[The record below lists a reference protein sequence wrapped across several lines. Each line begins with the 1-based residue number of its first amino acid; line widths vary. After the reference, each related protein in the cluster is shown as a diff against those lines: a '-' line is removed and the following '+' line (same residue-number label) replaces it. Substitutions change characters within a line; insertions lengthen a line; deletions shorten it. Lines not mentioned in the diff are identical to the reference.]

1 MIIDKSDFDT
11 IYSKNENDFFFIP
24 RTENTCYEPEESYFW
39 STDSDE
45 AKDRYIEINSN
56 DNHLTNPNTSF
67 SRYNYDEENS
77 KSEAF
82 KNSFFTIFNNQ
93 ISLDEDEE
101 EIDPYQ
107 FQFNKKHKKKYLKLY
122 ILQKIRKY
130 LLKVKSCTI
139 LWISLNLV
147 ISERNKDLK
156 LNNQD
161 LQTKI
166 I

>member
-24 RTENTCYEPEESYFW
+24 RTENTCYETEGSYFW
-39 STDSDE
+39 SADSDGT
-45 AKDRYIEINSN
+45 KDCYIEINSN

-67 SRYNYDEENS
+67 SRYNYNEENS
-77 KSEAF
+77 ENLKSDEF

-107 FQFNKKHKKKYLKLY
+107 FQFNKKNKKK
-122 ILQKIRKY
+122 IFE
-130 LLKVKSCTI
+130 
-139 LWISLNLV
+139 V
-147 ISERNKDLK
+147 I
-156 LNNQD
+156 
-161 LQTKI
+161 
-166 I
+166 